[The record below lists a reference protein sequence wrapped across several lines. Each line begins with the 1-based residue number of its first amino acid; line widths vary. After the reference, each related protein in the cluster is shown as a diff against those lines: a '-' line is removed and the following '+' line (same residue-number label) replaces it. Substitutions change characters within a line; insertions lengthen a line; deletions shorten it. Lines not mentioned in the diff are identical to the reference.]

1 MSRAKQIFFSE
12 NQNFFHLLYHP
23 APGHAG
29 ILNYTYTHKGK
40 G

>member
-1 MSRAKQIFFSE
+1 MSRGKTKLFS
-12 NQNFFHLLYHP
+12 P
-23 APGHAG
+23 ASAPGAG

>member
-1 MSRAKQIFFSE
+1 MSRAKQKI
-12 NQNFFHLLYHP
+12 FHLLYHP
-23 APGHAG
+23 APGAG